1 MTSYNIKNHA
11 CMRTDSALTTATFS
25 FSRNR
30 LLSIQVRIYK
40 TIGCRYELSLCFVL
54 CLSFMF
60 VFIFLKNIFHISVA
74 RGIKP
79 TSTCFQVLSR
89 DYEVPHSLLV
99 LYSSPTH
106 SGAGDG
112 GVVCLLAGGPL
123 DCSQSSILRKS
134 SVSSTFSNRW
144 PSWFQMYR
152 V

>member
-1 MTSYNIKNHA
+1 MLFSLTSYKIKNHA
-11 CMRTDSALTTATFS
+11 CIRTDSALTTATFS

-79 TSTCFQVLSR
+79 TSTCFQVL
-89 DYEVPHSLLV
+89 
-99 LYSSPTH
+99 YSTPTQA
-106 SGAGDG
+106 GAGDG
-112 GVVCLLAGGPL
+112 GVVCLLAVGPL